1 MSKQKLRS
9 SISLDSEG
17 NEHVWAEFSID
28 NPIVTVRHT
37 RLNKDLCEPIKVPVE
52 ILSAV
57 CYVLKDANQ
66 YLKPKLIIQKEV
78 DK

>member
-17 NEHVWAEFSID
+17 NEHVWAEFSI
-28 NPIVTVRHT
+28 NEPVITVRHT
-37 RLNKDLCEPIKVPVE
+37 KLNKDLCKPIEVSVDIVSE
-52 ILSAV
+52 V

-66 YLKPKLIIQKEV
+66 YLKPSLAMEKKEMR
-78 DK
+78 